1 MLSGESSIDQIVV
14 AYHEAGHAVAAH
26 ALGLGF
32 LLKAVRVAPD
42 AEGRGPGVDLS
53 GDAVWRGCPAI
64 QKPDDVSDDEW
75 PELKGSPEKWND
87 WIERDHDKFAI
98 YYLAGE
104 AAQRHHSP
112 NGLIV
117 DHKTDDSNV
126 QRLVPSER
134 VPRLKEEADLLITEN
149 WSNVELVASEL
160 IRSGRLTG
168 TEVTDLLN
176 RRGRLL

>member
-1 MLSGESSIDQIVV
+1 MLSSESSVNQIAV
-14 AYHEAGHAVAAH
+14 AFHEAGHAVAAH
-26 ALGLGF
+26 NLGLGF
-32 LLKAVRVAPD
+32 LLKTVRVAPD

-64 QKPDDVSDDEW
+64 QKPDDVSDEEW
-75 PELKGSPEKWND
+75 LVLKNSPEKWND

-104 AAQRHHSP
+104 AAQRQHAP
-112 NGLIV
+112 NGLNV
-117 DHKTDDSNV
+117 DHKTDDSHV

-134 VPRLKEEADLLITEN
+134 VPQLKKEADLLIAEN
-149 WSNVELVASEL
+149 WSGVELVASEL

-168 TEVTDLLN
+168 TEVTKLLN
-176 RRGRLL
+176 RDGRLR